1 MDVLD
6 MEELLSVQCSMVRN
20 TPWYE
25 HTHIHTHTLSAF
37 WGCSQSQG
45 ACQVWLQASS
55 GCTVCV
61 GEAQGCSSQC
71 CLPCAC
77 LLYFPFVSWSGNH
90 RLIPVRSCKCLP
102 LLDQTQKNSSRWL
115 QCIYIPQVI
124 TRWCSPLYSFPHVKA
139 EILARFS
146 FFSPL
151 FLLFSRLLFF

>member
-1 MDVLD
+1 MDEPLC
-6 MEELLSVQCSMVRN
+6 VQCCMVRN

-25 HTHIHTHTLSAF
+25 HTRIHTHWVLSGDVPRTKELAR
-37 WGCSQSQG
+37 CDCKP
-45 ACQVWLQASS
+45 ALAVL
-55 GCTVCV
+55 CV
-61 GEAQGCSSQC
+61 LEKHRDVPCNC

-124 TRWCSPLYSFPHVKA
+124 TRWCSPLYSFPRVKA
-139 EILARFS
+139 ERLVHFS
-146 FFSPL
+146 FFSNISSI
-151 FLLFSRLLFF
+151 F